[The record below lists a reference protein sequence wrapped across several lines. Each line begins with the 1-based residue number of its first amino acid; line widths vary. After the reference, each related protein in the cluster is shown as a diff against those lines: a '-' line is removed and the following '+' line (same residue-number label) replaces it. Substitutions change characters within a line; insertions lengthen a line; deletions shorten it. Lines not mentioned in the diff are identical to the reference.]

1 MRTQTVKRRNR
12 TARETSKATRRA
24 LRVILAA
31 DETDAI
37 ALKRRLEA
45 AVTKNR
51 HLAIDAGAVA
61 ALTTA
66 GVQVLLAAAA
76 SAEARHVQ
84 FRLVSGAPAMI
95 DVFGEL
101 GLADTVASWLDPAQ
115 NGRAGD
121 AAEA

>member
-1 MRTQTVKRRNR
+1 MRTQTAKRRNR
-12 TARETSKATRRA
+12 TARKTSKATRA

-31 DETDAI
+31 DETDVI

-45 AVTKNR
+45 AVAKDR

-84 FRLVSGAPAMI
+84 FRLAAGGPAMI
-95 DVFGEL
+95 DAFGEL
-101 GLADTVASWLDPAQ
+101 GLADTIASWLEPAE
-115 NGRAGD
+115 NSRVDD